1 MLNADACVRR
11 PESGSPARPD
21 GSRRL
26 VQFLGLRSG
35 MVALL
40 AMVVLV
46 GLGERMAERFL
57 PVYLLALGGSVLSVG
72 LLNGL
77 QNLLGALYSLPGGYL
92 SDRLGQRRALLL
104 FNLVAM
110 LGYALVL
117 LVPRWWA
124 VLLGALFFSA
134 WSAVTLPAIMSLVG
148 RLLPAKQRTMG
159 VTMHSLVRRF
169 PMALGPVLGG
179 ALIAAYGTVVGLRV
193 AFGAALLL
201 CAAGS
206 ALIAAFI
213 PEEAA
218 ARTAPQPPLDLFRRF
233 SPALRNLLVSDIL
246 IRFAEQIPYAFVVVW
261 ALNLHGV
268 TPMQFG
274 VLTAIEMATA
284 VLIYLPV
291 AWLADRTMKKPFVLI
306 TFVFFT
312 AFPLAL
318 LFCRSFAALVP
329 AFILRGLK
337 EFGEPTRKA
346 MILDLAPAD
355 ARAGTFGLYYLIRDV
370 IVTAAAFGGALLWEV
385 SPATNFLAAGACG
398 ALGTAWFALFG
409 RNSSAQAPA

>member
-1 MLNADACVRR
+1 
-11 PESGSPARPD
+11 
-21 GSRRL
+21 
-26 VQFLGLRSG
+26 
-35 MVALL
+35 
-40 AMVVLV
+40 MVVLV

-179 ALIAAYGTVVGLRV
+179 ALIAAYGTVVGLK
-193 AFGAALLL
+193 G
-201 CAAGS
+201 
-206 ALIAAFI
+206 
-213 PEEAA
+213 
-218 ARTAPQPPLDLFRRF
+218 
-233 SPALRNLLVSDIL
+233 N
-246 IRFAEQIPYAFVVVW
+246 
-261 ALNLHGV
+261 
-268 TPMQFG
+268 
-274 VLTAIEMATA
+274 
-284 VLIYLPV
+284 
-291 AWLADRTMKKPFVLI
+291 
-306 TFVFFT
+306 
-312 AFPLAL
+312 
-318 LFCRSFAALVP
+318 
-329 AFILRGLK
+329 
-337 EFGEPTRKA
+337 
-346 MILDLAPAD
+346 
-355 ARAGTFGLYYLIRDV
+355 
-370 IVTAAAFGGALLWEV
+370 
-385 SPATNFLAAGACG
+385 
-398 ALGTAWFALFG
+398 
-409 RNSSAQAPA
+409 